1 MKTFVKKV
9 FCFVRKT
16 ACREHGDG
24 FIQKLW
30 KAGNAHLDDVKL
42 QEDYYEDEA
51 SKDIWTAMSALRW
64 KTGFCQ

>member
-42 QEDYYEDEA
+42 QED
-51 SKDIWTAMSALRW
+51 
-64 KTGFCQ
+64 

>member
-24 FIQKLW
+24 FIQKQW
-30 KAGNAHLDDVKL
+30 KAEMTAPDYHSAIWIPVK
-42 QEDYYEDEA
+42 
-51 SKDIWTAMSALRW
+51 KKLR
-64 KTGFCQ
+64 